1 MFEYSP
7 AALPDYV
14 HTVQQSSAQLEQV
27 RSDAQNI
34 LAGIREFFDSQGATS
49 FEQAQMT
56 INSGIDHGK
65 EVILRHSAVVDTAHQ
80 DMIGTDHA
88 AAQSFGF

>member
-14 HTVQQSSAQLEQV
+14 QTVATSSAQLEDV
-27 RSDAQNI
+27 RSQAQNT
-34 LAGIREFFDSQGATS
+34 LAGIREFFDSQGATA

-65 EVILRHSAVVDTAHQ
+65 EVILRHSQVVDTAHQ
-80 DMIGTDHA
+80 DMIGTDAA
-88 AAQSFGF
+88 AAQSFGI